1 MSIRKVVIM
10 NKEEIIDF
18 IIESITKDYYEV
30 GESNNMSKE
39 QIDNIVSSSN
49 QTIVHFAVNLYSR
62 LKEKNL
68 LASV

>member
-1 MSIRKVVIM
+1 M
-10 NKEEIIDF
+10 NKEEVIDF
-18 IIESITKDYYEV
+18 IIDSITKDYYEV

>member
-1 MSIRKVVIM
+1 M

>member
-1 MSIRKVVIM
+1 M
-10 NKEEIIDF
+10 NKEEVIDF
-18 IIESITKDYYEV
+18 IIDSITKDYYEV

-68 LASV
+68 IASV